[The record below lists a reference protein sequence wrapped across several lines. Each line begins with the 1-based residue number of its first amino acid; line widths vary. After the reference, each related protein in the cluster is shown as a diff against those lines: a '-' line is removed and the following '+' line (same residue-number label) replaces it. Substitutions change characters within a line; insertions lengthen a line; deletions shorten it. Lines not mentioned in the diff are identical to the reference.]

1 MATSKMI
8 EAAAR
13 GPAKP
18 GVSPTVQI
26 AANAALHQPR
36 GSAEVEEAERLTT
49 IRQVIRMALGRHDCA
64 KLPACP
70 AHGQVQCECN
80 PCRHP
85 QHADDMA
92 LAAGTLRGLGL
103 VDESR
108 STHLMCGTC
117 HRSKAVS
124 QFSARHQ
131 TCKSCLSSKKAAR
144 EAGLADAS

>member
-18 GVSPTVQI
+18 GVS
-26 AANAALHQPR
+26 AAVHRVADAALYRPR
-36 GSAEVEEAERLTT
+36 SAGDAEEAEQRTT

-64 KLPACP
+64 RLPACQV
-70 AHGQVQCECN
+70 HGQELCECN

-85 QHADDMA
+85 QHGDDMA
-92 LAAGTLRGLGL
+92 LAAAALRAFGL
-103 VDESR
+103 VDETR

-131 TCKSCLSSKKAAR
+131 TCKGCLSSKKAAR
-144 EAGLADAS
+144 EASLEAS

>member
-18 GVSPTVQI
+18 GVS
-26 AANAALHQPR
+26 AAVHRAADAALYRPR
-36 GSAEVEEAERLTT
+36 SPGDAEEAERLTT

-64 KLPACP
+64 RLPACP
-70 AHGQVQCECN
+70 EHGQGRCACN

-85 QHADDMA
+85 QHGDDAA
-92 LAAGTLRGLGL
+92 LAAASLRALGL

-108 STHLMCGTC
+108 ITHLTCGTC
-117 HRSKAVS
+117 HRSKALS
-124 QFSARHQ
+124 QFAARHQ
-131 TCKSCLSSKKAAR
+131 TCKGCLTEKKAAR
-144 EAGLADAS
+144 EAGQL

>member
-18 GVSPTVQI
+18 GVS
-26 AANAALHQPR
+26 AAVHRAADAALYRPR
-36 GSAEVEEAERLTT
+36 SSGDVEEAERLTT

-64 KLPACP
+64 RLPACP
-70 AHGQVQCECN
+70 AHGQGRCKCN

-85 QHADDMA
+85 RHGDDVA

-108 STHLMCGTC
+108 TTHLMCGTC

-124 QFSARHQ
+124 QFSGTNQ
-131 TCKSCLSSKKAAR
+131 TCKGCLSEKKAAR
-144 EAGLADAS
+144 VASLEAS